1 MASIYDNIRAAL
13 EVKLSGISD
22 LPEVAWENL
31 TYSPTTGTSFV
42 KPRLVPTVREPAVRG
57 LNPQIYYQGIFRVDC
72 FVPEGLGPSAGDSLA
87 DSIMTEFEATT
98 DIFYNTQTEA
108 LLTEDGAFLI
118 TESGTRILRD
128 NVINVSIRYAE
139 REQGMPDGSFFMV
152 PVNIGFYIYN

>member
-1 MASIYDNIRAAL
+1 MASNYDNIRAAL
-13 EVKLSGISD
+13 EVKLSGISE

-72 FVPEGLGPSAGDSLA
+72 FVPEGLGPAAADDLA
-87 DSIMTEFEATT
+87 DKIIDAFEATT
-98 DIFYNTQTEA
+98 DVTNGST
-108 LLTEDGAFLI
+108 
-118 TESGTRILRD
+118 
-128 NVINVSIRYAE
+128 NVSIRYAE

-152 PVNIGFYIYN
+152 PVNISWYIYS

>member
-13 EVKLSGISD
+13 EVKLSGISG

-42 KPRLVPTVREPAVRG
+42 KPSLVPTVREPAVRG

-72 FVPEGLGPSAGDSLA
+72 FVPEGLGPAAADDLA
-87 DSIMTEFEATT
+87 DKIIDAFEATT
-98 DIFYNTQTEA
+98 DVTNGST
-108 LLTEDGAFLI
+108 
-118 TESGTRILRD
+118 
-128 NVINVSIRYAE
+128 NVSIRYAE

-152 PVNIGFYIYN
+152 PVNIGWYIYN